1 MGDFAGTVLA
11 DKGYPPLQHWRNRPK
26 HRTSFCPNVD
36 LLTGMDARMDHPH
49 LESRPTAAS
58 GLSGLITSPIKRLS
72 AAVSVLN
79 SSIGRASATSW
90 LTGCWLGAVVCIAWQ
105 QFDLTFGSTDIFPF
119 AAAVAWIAAI
129 WIGLS
134 VSTRLAT
141 RSTVT
146 GQLLTIGL
154 SLLSVAF
161 PLWLDQLSDLWGL
174 VTIEQL
180 AGRLTRWGL
189 MSITTAL
196 TLFPI
201 ALFASLIA
209 VRRTLVSA
217 AAPINYSSWPGLQFA
232 CLCTGC
238 ASGIYSTTWIL
249 GPMFG
254 LNIAT
259 AGLATC
265 AVTCSFVAAWLSKQ
279 ESNAVDRLTARND
292 AGFTPA
298 PSLTID
304 ASFRQ
309 LATVIAGAIPL
320 GLSTSAITQL
330 LADSQISTTLFRLID
345 PATLLFVFGLVWSAL
360 CLAPQKFKRPLQ
372 SLDPS
377 TMLALGLAVC
387 CGMIWTQWGLAYLT
401 TDAELWINSNLTTG
415 WSIWSAKQTLRG
427 IVLFPAG
434 AGLAVLVYLSSQT
447 NVLASL
453 RLMGANDHQTAQP
466 AWNSNSLWHAVLG
479 FSLGLLISLALRHGA
494 ATASGQLLLAGTL
507 ASVSV
512 AAAAL
517 TTRGTTTAG
526 NRWRLAAA
534 SLAMPVIAG
543 FCPNS
548 FDAAQSGKVL
558 FSTRGVIAH
567 QQGWRR
573 ATLPFLDDGRQIATG
588 LSQSGTSSLWIQRR
602 AELTMRTAGLPRTRV
617 SLDSQVCPQNMA
629 DVLTAVIP
637 LTIVSQPENVLVLG
651 ANSLT
656 PVLSAVEFPI
666 KKLVCAEGDMPAFK
680 LLTQEVARRTGFDLS
695 SDDRVEVIPCASELL
710 AQSQSTGF
718 DVILSTPILAV
729 SSAGCPAFTVEHY
742 QNITRHLSDR
752 GVFCQRLEFV
762 DYGAQ
767 TLQSVVATCQLVFAE
782 VQLIACAPGDYLLVA
797 TNSSEGLIRPEFTQ
811 RLQSSQAKRCL
822 ARTGWDWTLPLN
834 LPAFDQ
840 HALQEVAADNAAV
853 TTAKKINSTRNG
865 WLSQMIPFDT
875 VRWGEKQREV
885 AQLFTKKRES
895 EPFYPVTLP
904 PAEKTQQPNDEQLT
918 DADERPMYPAARP
931 VHRRQGRL
939 IEWIGEAG
947 QDAGLVR
954 RLGETVIMQNI
965 VADNPETWWW
975 EYRKALKKQMQ
986 SAPVAKVQQVS
997 FTADGLSA
1005 GVQPDDEF
1013 RQAYLEALGTA
1024 VSAST
1029 PSRKVAKAL
1038 DDCGEPYDP
1047 LITLFLHHEAAEVY
1061 SRLRPQASHEEL
1073 RHRLHTIYFA
1083 PTTDRSVRNVN
1094 EALGLVTKEPAS
1106 CADVYT
1112 RWDTINSLLDILTS
1126 RWERK
1131 SNGGIK
1137 SARVTLQDVE
1147 SSLKIAEAAFAVLE
1161 SNAAAA
1167 GLSTA
1172 AWNARSEVLQQTLLR
1187 PLRSYR
1193 LTLQETVRTSEA
1205 KTRHILQNRQ

>member
-1 MGDFAGTVLA
+1 ME
-11 DKGYPPLQHWRNRPK
+11 
-26 HRTSFCPNVD
+26 
-36 LLTGMDARMDHPH
+36 ARMDHLH
-49 LESRPTAAS
+49 LESRPTTAS
-58 GLSGLITSPIKRLS
+58 RLLGLVVSLTKRLS
-72 AAVSVLN
+72 AAISVL
-79 SSIGRASATSW
+79 SSSNGRACATSW
-90 LTGCWLGAVVCIAWQ
+90 LTGSWLGSVVCIAWQ
-105 QFDLTFGSTDIFPF
+105 QFDLAFGSTDIFPI
-119 AAAVAWIAAI
+119 AAAVAWIAAT

-141 RSTVT
+141 RSSIT
-146 GQLLTIGL
+146 GQFLMLGL

-161 PLWLDQLSDLWGL
+161 PLWLDQLSGLWGL

-196 TLFPI
+196 TIFPI

-209 VRRTLVSA
+209 VRRTLVPATA
-217 AAPINYSSWPGLQFA
+217 AANPIGDSGLKFA
-232 CLCTGC
+232 CLCTGS
-238 ASGIYSTTWIL
+238 ASGIYATTWIL
-249 GPMFG
+249 GPTFG
-254 LNIAT
+254 LSIAA
-259 AGLATC
+259 AGLAAC
-265 AVTCSFVAAWLSKQ
+265 AITSSFAAAWLANRA
-279 ESNAVDRLTARND
+279 SNNADQLTAD
-292 AGFTPA
+292 IEAGFTPA
-298 PSLTID
+298 PSPASDT
-304 ASFRQ
+304 SFRQ

-320 GLSTSAITQL
+320 GLSTSAISQL

-345 PATLLFVFGLVWSAL
+345 PAILLFVFGLVWSIL
-360 CLAPQKFKRPLQ
+360 CLAPQKLKRPLQ
-372 SLDPS
+372 NLAPS
-377 TMLALGLAVC
+377 TILALGLAVS
-387 CGMIWTQWGLAYLT
+387 CGMIWVQWGLAYLT
-401 TDAELWINSNLTTG
+401 TDTELWINSTITTG
-415 WSIWSAKQTLRG
+415 WSIWSTKQTLRG
-427 IVLFPAG
+427 MVLFPAG
-434 AGLAVLVYLSSQT
+434 AGLAVLVQLASQSYGLS
-447 NVLASL
+447 SL
-453 RLMGANDHQTAQP
+453 RLMSTNNHQTFEP

-479 FSLGLLISLALRHGA
+479 FSLGLLVSLALRHGA
-494 ATASGQLLLAGTL
+494 VTASGQLLLAGTL
-507 ASVSV
+507 ASISV

-517 TTRGTTTAG
+517 TTQGTTTAG

-534 SLAMPVIAG
+534 SLAIPVIAG

-567 QQGWRR
+567 QQGWRK
-573 ATLPFLDDGRQIATG
+573 ALLPFLDDGRQIATG
-588 LSQSGTSSLWIQRR
+588 LSQGGTSSLWIQRR

-617 SLDSQVCPQNMA
+617 SLDPQVCPQNMA
-629 DVLTAVIP
+629 DVLAAVIP
-637 LTIVSQPENVLVLG
+637 LTIVSQPESVLVLG

-666 KKLVCAEGDMPAFK
+666 KTIVCAEGDKPAFY
-680 LLTQEVARRTGFDLS
+680 LLTEEVARRTGFDLG
-695 SDDRVEVIPCASELL
+695 SDDRVKVVPCAPELL
-710 AQSQSTGF
+710 AQSRSTGF
-718 DVILSTPILAV
+718 DVVLSTPVLAV
-729 SSAGCPAFTVEHY
+729 SSAGSPAFTVEHY
-742 QNITRHLSDR
+742 EDIARHLSDR
-752 GVFCQRLEFV
+752 GVFCQRLEFI
-762 DYGAQ
+762 DYGA
-767 TLQSVVATCQLVFAE
+767 TILQSVVATCQHVFAE
-782 VQLIACAPGDYLLVA
+782 VQLIACAPGDYLLLA
-797 TNSSEGLIRPEFTQ
+797 TNSSQGLVRPEFTQ

-822 ARTGWDWTLPLN
+822 ARTGWDWPLLLN

-840 HALQEVAADNAAV
+840 HALQEFVADSAAL
-853 TTAKKINSTRNG
+853 TTSMKINSIRNG
-865 WLSQMIPFDT
+865 WLGQVIPFDT

-918 DADERPMYPAARP
+918 DADERPMFPASGP
-931 VHRRQGRL
+931 VQRRQGRL

-954 RLGETVIMQNI
+954 RLGETVIMQNV

-986 SAPVAKVQQVS
+986 SASVAKVQQVS

-1029 PSRKVAKAL
+1029 PSRKAAKAL
-1038 DDCGEPYDP
+1038 DDCSEPYDP

-1061 SRLRPQASHEEL
+1061 ARLRPQAPQEEL

-1161 SNAAAA
+1161 SNVTAA

-1172 AWNARSEVLQQTLLR
+1172 AWDSRSEVLQQTLLR

-1193 LTLQETVRTSEA
+1193 LTLQETVRTSEG
-1205 KTRHILQNRQ
+1205 KTRHILQKRQ